1 MKPGRIESYVHSD
14 RITENKAG
22 VLVKVECD
30 TDFAA
35 KTDEFKAF
43 SARVAKMACGFGAP
57 EVIADDA
64 SAWDDLVQRVG
75 YLGDTDTLETQ
86 RLALSKELRE
96 DVVVRDIIYL
106 SL

>member
-43 SARVAKMACGFGAP
+43 TARVAKMACGFGAP

-64 SAWDDLVQRVG
+64 SVWDDLVQRVG
-75 YLGDTDTLETQ
+75 LVGATDTLETQ
-86 RLALSKELRE
+86 RDALSKELRE
-96 DVVVRDIIYL
+96 NIVVSDIIYL